1 MEAIQGVMDDWR
13 ATRLKA
19 SSTTDSRTEVFTIS
33 DFMEKLGR
41 KAVGINLL
49 EIEAYLKKSK
59 VSCSFTGLQHLL
71 NENTDCKK
79 DIWLR

>member
-1 MEAIQGVMDDWR
+1 
-13 ATRLKA
+13 
-19 SSTTDSRTEVFTIS
+19 
-33 DFMEKLGR
+33 MEKLGR